1 MKSKLMYFLAGVG
14 FAGVLFTSE
23 ELSKEWQS
31 IINNLIH

>member
-1 MKSKLMYFLAGVG
+1 MKSKVMYFLAGVG

-23 ELSKEWQS
+23 ELSKEWQL